1 MKVHYLAPCLLF
13 WLGTSPFAH
22 AQESTDKNA
31 DLQAQIDRLTKQAE
45 LNKLTYGTPSE
56 GKAGDVTGP
65 ENVKGLAQQRV
76 LALSAA
82 TGQDLGRRIRAQAA
96 AQACTNVL
104 LTDDADHATKQVL
117 ALSIQQKLDAMGRE
131 IDKLDDLAS
140 KYNAKSR
147 SGLVTSVGIITGI
160 AQSLVSVWKLFQSN
174 YAVSSF
180 TTTRDADWTEA
191 NIRTGYLADKTTAAP
206 ALLSTR
212 YPSFAQANA
221 NIKQL
226 DDWLD
231 SATRA
236 RDKIQQKTKDSKK
249 PADVQ
254 ARAYAEEV
262 VKAITGMRTALV
274 GADASVMA
282 PIAAL
287 TPYLA
292 NQKAKGCTVRWKDN
306 TPEGVA
312 MTKDTLWG
320 KRGRVYLNHAVQLSA
335 IVLSDDGVPM
345 SALCQQRS
353 MSATIK
359 LSALTKGDPDA
370 AGGSW
375 TGMERLSS
383 PVDCGMF
390 PAGTDANQGPAGNA
404 QPPAVS

>member
-1 MKVHYLAPCLLF
+1 MKVHHLAACALL
-13 WLGTSPFAH
+13 WLGAMSLGH

-45 LNKLTYGTPSE
+45 LNKLTYGTPLE
-56 GKAGDVTGP
+56 GKAGDIAGP

-82 TGQDLGRRIRAQAA
+82 TGQDLGRRIRQ
-96 AQACTNVL
+96 QGTTHQCPGVL

-117 ALSIQQKLDAMGRE
+117 ALSIQQKLDAMGKE
-131 IDKLDDLAS
+131 IGNLDTVAS
-140 KYNAKSR
+140 KYNSKSK
-147 SGLVTSVGIITGI
+147 SGLVASVGIITGI

-191 NIRTGYLADKTTAAP
+191 NIRTGYLADNPASAP

-221 NIKQL
+221 HIKQL

-249 PADVQ
+249 PADLQ

-292 NQKAKGCTVRWKDN
+292 NQKNKGCTVRWKDN
-306 TPEGVA
+306 TPDGVA
-312 MTKDTLWG
+312 LTKDTVWG
-320 KRGRVYLNHAVQLSA
+320 KRGRIYLNHAVQLSA
-335 IVLSDDGVPM
+335 IVLGSDGAPL

-353 MSATIK
+353 MAATIK
-359 LSALTKGDPDA
+359 LSTLVKDDPAA
-370 AGGSW
+370 AGGAW
-375 TGMERLSS
+375 TDMERLSS

-390 PAGTDANQGPAGNA
+390 PAGADASPIPAGNA
-404 QPPAVS
+404 QSPAGS